1 MTQRGNSSTFHPPYG
16 MGNRHI
22 QSMFGSSRLRKFLM
36 RRRAVDVLRLS
47 RGEVLKCSDGVRLK
61 GYFTPQ
67 PESSKGLVI
76 FLHGWEGSAD
86 SAYVLSCAA
95 LLYRSGFEI
104 FRLNFRDHGDTH
116 NLNQGLFHSCR
127 INEVVE
133 AVGCIQKLHRAQK
146 TFLVGYSLGGNFAL
160 RIGVRAEVAG
170 LDLAKVVAICPVL
183 RPRSTLEALE
193 NGFWLY
199 HHYFLKKWKNSLRAK
214 EKYFPE
220 RYNFGNLGRF
230 RTISEAT
237 DFFVRNYSDF
247 PNLNT
252 YLEGYSLTGDVLAD
266 LSVLSH
272 LIVAAD
278 DPIIPCEDLSALVAS
293 EALRVTVLPNGGHC
307 AFFSNYW
314 LESWV
319 DTKVLEEIES
329 AGTES
334 G

>member
-1 MTQRGNSSTFHPPYG
+1 VTQHGNYPTFNPPYG

-22 QSMFGSSRLRKFLM
+22 QSIFGSSRLRKFFV
-36 RRRAVDVLRLS
+36 RRRVVNVLKLSRSEVLR
-47 RGEVLKCSDGVRLK
+47 CSDGVRLK

-67 PESSKGLVI
+67 PKNSKGLVI

-95 LLYRSGFEI
+95 LLYQSGFEI
-104 FRLNFRDHGDTH
+104 FRLNFRDHGNTH
-116 NLNQGLFHSCR
+116 DLNQGLFHSCR
-127 INEVVE
+127 INEAVE
-133 AVGCIQKLHRAQK
+133 AVGCIQKLHRAQQ

-170 LDLAKVVAICPVL
+170 LDLAKLVAICPVL
-183 RPRSTLEALE
+183 RPHSTLKALE
-193 NGFWLY
+193 NGFWPY
-199 HHYFLKKWKNSLRAK
+199 HHYFLKKWRNSLQAK
-214 EKYFPE
+214 AKYFPE

-230 RTISEAT
+230 RTISETT

-247 PNLNT
+247 PDLNA
-252 YLEGYSLTGDVLAD
+252 YLEGYSLTGDALAD

-272 LIVAAD
+272 LILAAD
-278 DPIIPCEDLSALVAS
+278 DPIIPCEDLPALAAS

-307 AFFSNYW
+307 AFFSSYW

-319 DTKVLEEIES
+319 DTKVLEEIKS
-329 AGTES
+329 TGMGS
-334 G
+334 R

>member
-1 MTQRGNSSTFHPPYG
+1 

-22 QSMFGSSRLRKFLM
+22 QSIFGSSRLRKFFV
-36 RRRAVDVLRLS
+36 RRRVVNVLKLSRSEVLR
-47 RGEVLKCSDGVRLK
+47 CSDGVRLK

-67 PESSKGLVI
+67 PKNSKGLVI

-95 LLYRSGFEI
+95 LLYQSGFEI
-104 FRLNFRDHGDTH
+104 FRLNFRDHGNTH
-116 NLNQGLFHSCR
+116 DLNQGLFHSCR
-127 INEVVE
+127 INEAVE
-133 AVGCIQKLHRAQK
+133 AVGCIQKLHRAQQ

-170 LDLAKVVAICPVL
+170 LDLAKLVAICPVL
-183 RPRSTLEALE
+183 RPHSTLKALE
-193 NGFWLY
+193 NGFWPY
-199 HHYFLKKWKNSLRAK
+199 HHYFLKKWRNSLQAK
-214 EKYFPE
+214 AKYFPE

-230 RTISEAT
+230 RTISETT

-247 PNLNT
+247 PDLNA
-252 YLEGYSLTGDVLAD
+252 YLEGYSLTGDALAD

-272 LIVAAD
+272 LILAAD
-278 DPIIPCEDLSALVAS
+278 DPIIPCEDLPALAAS

-307 AFFSNYW
+307 AFFSSYW

-319 DTKVLEEIES
+319 DTKVLEEIKS
-329 AGTES
+329 TGMGS
-334 G
+334 R

>member
-1 MTQRGNSSTFHPPYG
+1 ML
-16 MGNRHI
+16 
-22 QSMFGSSRLRKFLM
+22 GSSQLRKFLV
-36 RRRAVDVLRLS
+36 RRRAVNVLRLS
-47 RGEVLKCSDGVRLK
+47 RSEVLECPDGVRLK

-116 NLNQGLFHSCR
+116 HLNQGLFHSCR
-127 INEVVE
+127 INEAVE
-133 AVGCIQKLHRAQK
+133 AVGLIQKLHRAQQ

-183 RPRSTLEALE
+183 HPHSTMEAFE
-193 NGFWLY
+193 SGFWFY
-199 HHYFLKKWKNSLRAK
+199 HHYFLKKWKNSLRTKAK
-214 EKYFPE
+214 CFPE
-220 RYNFGNLGRF
+220 RYNFNNLGRF

-247 PNLNT
+247 PDLNA
-252 YLEGYSLTGDVLAD
+252 YLEGYSLTGDALAD

-278 DPIIPCEDLSALVAS
+278 DPIIPFEDLPALAAS

-329 AGTES
+329 TGMES
-334 G
+334 R

>member
-1 MTQRGNSSTFHPPYG
+1 MTQHGNYPTFNPPYG

-22 QSMFGSSRLRKFLM
+22 QSIFGSSRLRKFFV
-36 RRRAVDVLRLS
+36 RRRVVNVLKLSRSEVLR
-47 RGEVLKCSDGVRLK
+47 CSDGVRLK

-67 PESSKGLVI
+67 PKNSKGLVI

-95 LLYRSGFEI
+95 LLYQSGFEI
-104 FRLNFRDHGDTH
+104 FRLNFRDHGNTH
-116 NLNQGLFHSCR
+116 DLNQGLFHSCR
-127 INEVVE
+127 INEAVE
-133 AVGCIQKLHRAQK
+133 AVGCIQKLHRAQQ

-170 LDLAKVVAICPVL
+170 LDLAKLVAICPVL
-183 RPRSTLEALE
+183 RPHSTLKALE
-193 NGFWLY
+193 NGFWPY
-199 HHYFLKKWKNSLRAK
+199 HHYFLKKWRNSLQAK
-214 EKYFPE
+214 AKYFPE

-230 RTISEAT
+230 RTISETT

-247 PNLNT
+247 PDLNA
-252 YLEGYSLTGDVLAD
+252 YLEGYSLTGDALAD

-272 LIVAAD
+272 LILAAD
-278 DPIIPCEDLSALVAS
+278 DPIIPCEDLPALAAS

-307 AFFSNYW
+307 AFFSSYW

-319 DTKVLEEIES
+319 DTKVLEEIKS
-329 AGTES
+329 TGMGS
-334 G
+334 R